1 MELSIGNEYN
11 LNNVEE
17 IKVTNEFL
25 GLNRKVTGC
34 QHEETYDD
42 CKTRS
47 YIKALLNKC
56 QCLPFGINQENEV
69 SITRVC
75 GYLLTLDAPFK

>member
-1 MELSIGNEYN
+1 M
-11 LNNVEE
+11 EE

-56 QCLPFGINQENEV
+56 QCLPFNFNQANLV
-69 SITRVC
+69 SIT
-75 GYLLTLDAPFK
+75 GLYTF